1 MNNLTGRE
9 LLQLTNGISSRE
21 FNFEQSINKV
31 TLDSRKVDQAC
42 LFVAIH
48 GENNDGHAYVRQV
61 LNNPSN
67 FALVDLDFAEDLPN
81 LIRVKDTTLALGVL
95 AANYRQAFEI
105 PVVAI
110 TGSNGKTTVKEML
123 RVVCECHFGSE
134 HVLATGGNLNNHW
147 GMPLTL
153 LELASKHQ
161 VAIIEMGMNHAGELD
176 YLTRLAKPT
185 LAVVNNVM
193 FAHAGHFSSLADI
206 AAAKGEIYHGLAA
219 DAIACIDLSNQFS
232 QNWLANDIKS
242 QIFSYGTTE
251 TECFIKELTADC
263 AIYQTNLGELTIH
276 LNVLGTHNYYNA
288 LTVIALALNL
298 GCSLESIKYGLENYA
313 GYKGRLERKQ
323 AFNGAVIIDD
333 TYNANPDSVK
343 AALSA
348 IQNLPKPHWFIFA
361 DLKELGEHELEFHR
375 EIAEAAN
382 LCGIDNFITVG
393 KLATY
398 AAEFFAGDKISFES
412 NTDVVKYCISH
423 LPEKATLLIKGSNS
437 MRLFDVATQLTATKN
452 TL

>member
-31 TLDSRKVDQAC
+31 ILDSRKADQAC

-161 VAIIEMGMNHAGELD
+161 VAIIEMGD
-176 YLTRLAKPT
+176 RKS
-185 LAVVNNVM
+185 VV
-193 FAHAGHFSSLADI
+193 
-206 AAAKGEIYHGLAA
+206 
-219 DAIACIDLSNQFS
+219 
-232 QNWLANDIKS
+232 
-242 QIFSYGTTE
+242 
-251 TECFIKELTADC
+251 
-263 AIYQTNLGELTIH
+263 
-276 LNVLGTHNYYNA
+276 
-288 LTVIALALNL
+288 
-298 GCSLESIKYGLENYA
+298 
-313 GYKGRLERKQ
+313 
-323 AFNGAVIIDD
+323 
-333 TYNANPDSVK
+333 
-343 AALSA
+343 
-348 IQNLPKPHWFIFA
+348 
-361 DLKELGEHELEFHR
+361 
-375 EIAEAAN
+375 
-382 LCGIDNFITVG
+382 
-393 KLATY
+393 
-398 AAEFFAGDKISFES
+398 
-412 NTDVVKYCISH
+412 
-423 LPEKATLLIKGSNS
+423 
-437 MRLFDVATQLTATKN
+437 
-452 TL
+452 